1 MPKHGKSHH
10 GGSGGGN
17 PGSGGGTEDAN
28 QTSPDDINEHRNGA
42 ASARPFGD
50 GLKELKRRSSDV
62 RQRVDEWAEGLR
74 REARQNPGRS
84 VALAL
89 GAGYVL
95 GGGLFSALTARLVAT
110 AVRIGL
116 RVAVVPL
123 VSDGIAALGEGLI
136 GRRGG
141 SERDD
146 DERMSPPREEPA
158 AAADRQ

>member
-1 MPKHGKSHH
+1 MPKHGKSHQ

-17 PGSGGGTEDAN
+17 PVPGGGGDEPN
-28 QTSPDDINEHRNGA
+28 QTLPDEVHEQRNGA

-62 RQRVDEWAEGLR
+62 RQRVDEWAEVLR

-95 GGGLFSALTARLVAT
+95 GGGLFSGLTARLVAT
-110 AVRIGL
+110 VVRIGL

-141 SERDD
+141 NEQDD
-146 DERMSPPREEPA
+146 DERMSPPREESA
-158 AAADRQ
+158 AAAERQ

>member
-1 MPKHGKSHH
+1 MPKHGKSPH

-17 PGSGGGTEDAN
+17 PGAGGGSEESS
-28 QTSPDDINEHRNGA
+28 QSSPEEVTEHRNGA

-62 RQRVDEWAEGLR
+62 RHRFDDWAEVLR

-136 GRRGG
+136 GRGG
-141 SERDD
+141 GGERDD
-146 DERMSPPREEPA
+146 DERMSPPREEA
-158 AAADRQ
+158 AAAAERQ